1 MDTNKKFT
9 DLELVTRYA
18 EGDDSAFDV
27 LLYRYKDKLYS
38 YIYYLVNDE
47 DRANDIFQETF
58 VKVIMTI
65 RQGRYTE
72 SGRFYAWLTRIAHN
86 LAIDEFRDTMNTS
99 TLSDEETNG
108 TLFNSVQLSTE
119 AADGEQVDEQT
130 LRNVKELM
138 ERLPSEQRE
147 VVFMRIYQGLSFKEI
162 ADETGVGLNTALGR
176 MHYALINM
184 RRMATAANVF
194 TD

>member
-1 MDTNKKFT
+1 M
-9 DLELVTRYA
+9 
-18 EGDDSAFDV
+18 
-27 LLYRYKDKLYS
+27 LYRYKDKLYS

-130 LRNVKELM
+130 LCNVKELM

-184 RRMATAANVF
+184 RRMANAANVF

>member
-130 LRNVKELM
+130 LCNVKELM

-184 RRMATAANVF
+184 RRMANAANVF
-194 TD
+194 AD